1 VLLRLERTRA
11 AFLLVLQHAW
21 RASRAK
27 RRRWRSHRKMTRAAA
42 VCRA

>member
-1 VLLRLERTRA
+1 MQASA
-11 AFLLVLQHAW
+11 ASRCSRREVW

-27 RRRWRSHRKMTRAAA
+27 MRRRQSHRKMTRAVA